1 MKNLELLSVKGY
13 DFNIG
18 KYLSDGMELFK
29 KDIGGFIVATI
40 LVFVM
45 NFIPFCGILGMGN
58 FYKICKKVDEGEKVS
73 AGDIFDFTDFVMY
86 LKLFLLIFA
95 VVIVIMI
102 PVQLSLLPVI
112 FAANATDGS
121 LSETSSALFAGG
133 MGIWLL
139 LVIIL
144 IAAVSV
150 SMFFVQPLISLHRM
164 TSVREA
170 FMLSW
175 KLARRNFLKIFVF
188 SIIVGFISQLGV
200 IVCGIGILF
209 SIPVGICMKYAAYKD
224 VLESVNQKVV

>member
-1 MKNLELLSVKGY
+1 MKHLELLGVKGY

-29 KDIGGFIVATI
+29 KDIGGFIVAT
-40 LVFVM
+40 LLLFVM

-73 AGDIFDFTDFVMY
+73 VGDIFDFTDFVMY

-95 VVIVIMI
+95 IVIIAMI
-102 PVQLSLLPVI
+102 PVQISLLPVI
-112 FAANATDGS
+112 FAASASEGS
-121 LSETSSALFAGG
+121 LSETGSALFAGG
-133 MGIWLL
+133 MGIWFL
-139 LVIIL
+139 LVMIL
-144 IAAVSV
+144 IFAIAVA
-150 SMFFVQPLISLHRM
+150 MFFVQPLISLHRM

-175 KLARRNFLKIFVF
+175 KIARRNFLKIFVF

-200 IVCGIGILF
+200 IACGIGVLF
-209 SIPVGICMKYAAYKD
+209 SIPLGICMKYAAYKD
-224 VLESVNQKVV
+224 VLESVNQKMV